1 MDPALGMPRA
11 GSSIFAPPVSRPP
24 RPATVSTPLFPG
36 NSDMAARMRE
46 FDWAGT
52 RLGPPEAW
60 PPSLRTA
67 VGITLGSAFPT
78 LLLWGPDFTQL
89 YNDACRDLMGD
100 RHPGALGQASRT
112 SWPEL
117 WAILEPVYQGVYG
130 RGETFRFTD
139 ERFVL
144 TRHGEAQEAYF
155 TVSYGPVHDE
165 AGVVGGVL
173 VTVLETTGQVS
184 ARQHLQAQRTELEA
198 RTRSLALIEQFTQ
211 EPAASKTPHGLI
223 HRLQQLLTEY
233 LPAGRMV
240 YCEPGEDGWHV
251 RSQVARGAA
260 GGVVPDDSPWP
271 YDTDGLKIPYESGQP
286 YYHPGFPAGPRP
298 ARDRFAGG
306 QAVAMLPVRWGSSVR
321 GVFGC
326 LCAAPEDW
334 SPLQRSILEAA
345 VRSLGLALNRE
356 HREDEAREHADA
368 ALLASRSRLHFA
380 LDAAGLGA
388 WELDIHS
395 QAAARTPRHDEIFGY
410 PQGHPAWTYQTFIAH
425 VLPEDRED
433 VDRRYSAALERG
445 EAWDFQCRIRRAD
458 GEVRW
463 IWARGQTVRSGPG
476 GPSHVLG
483 LVQDITQQRLAEAN
497 AAELNTHLELRVQ
510 ERTRALKEANE
521 ELEAFAYS
529 VSHDLRTPL
538 RHVAGFSQL
547 LRRQLGD
554 TLDVKAARYLG
565 VMEDAVGRMDR
576 LLEAMLNLSRTAQES
591 LQAVPVNLGRLVE
604 EARGEL
610 ADEAARRPVEWQ
622 VGPLPQV
629 MGDPAMLRQVMVNLL
644 SNALKYTARQERAV
658 IEVWAEDRG
667 TSWALFVRD
676 NGVGFDPRYA
686 DKLFGVFQRLHR
698 QDDFEGT
705 GVGLANVRR
714 IITRHGGEVSA
725 TGEPGEGATFGFTL
739 PKVAGTP

>member
-1 MDPALGMPRA
+1 
-11 GSSIFAPPVSRPP
+11 
-24 RPATVSTPLFPG
+24 
-36 NSDMAARMRE
+36 MAARMRE

-60 PPSLRTA
+60 PPALRTA
-67 VGITLGSAFPT
+67 VGITLSSAFPI

-100 RHPGALGQASRT
+100 RHPGALGHPNRV

-117 WAILEPVYQGVYG
+117 WAFLEPVYQGVYE

-139 ERFVL
+139 QRFML
-144 TRHGEAQEAYF
+144 TRHGQEEEAYF
-155 TVSYGPVHDE
+155 TLGYGPVHDE
-165 AGVVGGVL
+165 TGAVGGIL
-173 VTVLETTGQVS
+173 VTILETTGQVS
-184 ARQHLQAQRTELEA
+184 ARHHLQAQRTELEA
-198 RTRSLALIEQFTQ
+198 RTRSLALIEEFLQDYS
-211 EPAASKTPHGLI
+211 ANKTAYGLI
-223 HRLQQLLTEY
+223 HSLQELLTDY
-233 LPAGRMV
+233 LPEGRMV
-240 YCEPGEDGWHV
+240 YCEPDNEGWQV
-251 RSQVARGAA
+251 RSQVTARTEA
-260 GGVVPDDSPWP
+260 GGTESDDSPWP
-271 YDTDGLKIPYESGQP
+271 HDAGWLQIPYETGRP
-286 YYHPGFPAGPRP
+286 YYHSGLP
-298 ARDRFAGG
+298 DDT
-306 QAVAMLPVRWGSSVR
+306 QSTHAVAMLPVRWGSSVR

-326 LCAAPEDW
+326 VCAAPEEW

-388 WELDIHS
+388 WELDTHT
-395 QAAARTPRHDEIFGY
+395 QVAARTMRHDEIFGY

-463 IWARGQTVRSGPG
+463 IWARGQTLKGVRGDSA
-476 GPSHVLG
+476 HVLG

-497 AAELNTHLELRVQ
+497 AVDLNTHLELQVR
-510 ERTRALKEANE
+510 ERTRALEEANG

-538 RHVAGFSQL
+538 RHIAGFSQL
-547 LRRQLGD
+547 LHRHLGD
-554 TLDVKAARYLG
+554 TLDVKATRYLG
-565 VMEDAVGRMDR
+565 VMEDAIGRMDR
-576 LLEAMLNLSRTAQES
+576 LLEAMLNLSRISQVS
-591 LQAVPVNLGRLVE
+591 LQVASVDLGQLVE
-604 EARGEL
+604 ETRGEL
-610 ADEAARRPVEWQ
+610 VDEAERRLVEWQ

-629 MGDPAMLRQVMVNLL
+629 TGDPAMLRQVMANLL
-644 SNALKYTARQERAV
+644 SNALKYTARQEKAV
-658 IEVWAEDRG
+658 IEVWAEERPDR
-667 TSWALFVRD
+667 WALFVRD

-714 IITRHGGEVSA
+714 IVTRHGGEVSA
-725 TGEPGEGATFGFTL
+725 TGQPGEGATFGFTV
-739 PKVAGTP
+739 PKARANS